1 VKTSVRRAKAC
12 LLLHL
17 VYFSGRTPNHSENLA
32 FFAFSDY
39 IECLFFMG
47 EINVDLAEL
56 VELVDFLYK
65 AGLVR
70 FIEVLDTIFVFLTEK
85 GCHFVQKQKFPDQ
98 PCLFRV
104 EEDVENGKK
113 E

>member
-1 VKTSVRRAKAC
+1 MKISVRRAKAC

-17 VYFSGRTPNHSENLA
+17 VYFSGRTPNHSENIA
-32 FFAFSDY
+32 FFALSDY
-39 IECLFFMG
+39 IECLFFMR
-47 EINVDLAEL
+47 EINVGLTEL

-70 FIEVLDTIFVFLTEK
+70 FIQLRETIFVFLTEK
-85 GCHFVQKQKFPDQ
+85 ACHFVQKIPDQ
-98 PCLFRV
+98 PYLFRV
-104 EEDVENGKK
+104 EEDIDNGKK